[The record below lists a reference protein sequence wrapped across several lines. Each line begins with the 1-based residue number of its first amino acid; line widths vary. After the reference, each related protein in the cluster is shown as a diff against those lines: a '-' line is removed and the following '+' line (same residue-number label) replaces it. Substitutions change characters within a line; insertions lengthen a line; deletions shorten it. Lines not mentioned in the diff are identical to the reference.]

1 MNNNCAKLDAADR
14 SRIFFNGR
22 AFYVF
27 DQVYKPDADT
37 FLLAENLEVNP
48 KDSVLELGTGC
59 GLLGILSALKAEHVV
74 AVDINPYAVTCTKL
88 NAKINGVPDRVEVIR
103 GDLCSSLRQDAFFD
117 LILFNAPYLPVTEE
131 EIRSWIDYAWS
142 GGLKGREIIDR
153 FITQTSDHLKPGGR
167 VLLVQSTLS
176 DVEQT
181 LKEFQQRGF
190 KATVIGEQKAEFETI
205 TLIQAELNDP
215 YRRQS

>member
-1 MNNNCAKLDAADR
+1 MNSSCAKSGAADP

-22 AFYVF
+22 TFYVF
-27 DQVYKPDADT
+27 DKVYKPDADT

-48 KDSVLELGTGC
+48 EDSVLELGTGC
-59 GLLGILSALKAEHVV
+59 GLVGILSALKAKHVV
-74 AVDINPYAVTCTKL
+74 AVDINPYSARCTKL
-88 NAKINGVPDRVEVIR
+88 NAKTHGVSDRVEVIQ
-103 GDLCSSLRQDAFFD
+103 GDLFSSLRQDALFD
-117 LILFNAPYLPVTEE
+117 LILFNAPYLPVTDKEP
-131 EIRSWIDYAWS
+131 RSWIDYAWS

-153 FITQTSDHLKPGGR
+153 FIAQVADHLKLGGR

-181 LKEFQQRGF
+181 LKEFHQRGF
-190 KATVIGEQKAEFETI
+190 KATIIGEQKVAFETI